1 MKLWM
6 PLVYVR
12 PFESNGFLWHMP
24 VDVTKL
30 AWISGNPRNVGSSI
44 DSWAWSTS
52 QYYKIEQNITKS
64 MLIPTQYLNFLNMC
78 KLYAQNRNIYS
89 HHLAMTH
96 STYFRCSSSACW
108 KAAME
113 VAGTQ
118 GRWSGLS
125 YKERNPVVQP
135 TARPIAE
142 ARGPWVG
149 VS

>member
-6 PLVYVR
+6 SLVYVR
-12 PFESNGFLWHMP
+12 PFESNGFLRHMP

-30 AWISGNPRNVGSSI
+30 AWISGNPPKCGVI
-44 DSWAWSTS
+44 DRLMSMVHLTIL
-52 QYYKIEQNITKS
+52 QIKQNITKS
-64 MLIPTQYLNFLNMC
+64 MLIPTQYLNFLNIW

-89 HHLAMTH
+89 HRLARNR
-96 STYFRCSSSACW
+96 STYLRCSSSACW
-108 KAAME
+108 KAPME

-125 YKERNPVVQP
+125 YKEPNPAVQP
-135 TARPIAE
+135 TTRPIAE
-142 ARGPWVG
+142 ARVLWVG